1 MQIDNNILDNY
12 YSVPE
17 AGDKANANQ
26 PKPVEKAVEEA
37 PSVEAKNGSKALQK
51 EVLGLA
57 SLSQPQISYRE
68 TAQKQLKNGYLDIT
82 I

>member
-1 MQIDNNILDNY
+1 MQIDNKILDNY
-12 YSVPE
+12 YSTPLPE
-17 AGDKANANQ
+17 DGTTAGAR
-26 PKPVEKAVEEA
+26 KPQEKAVEDMPKTEA
-37 PSVEAKNGSKALQK
+37 TNGSKALQK

-57 SLSQPQISYRE
+57 SLSQPQLSYRE